1 MYIFAGK
8 IRLNKQSGNWV
19 LFIVLSLT
27 WGSSFIL
34 MKLGLENLTDFQVAS
49 LRIVSAGLVLLPI
62 TIKHIRKIPF
72 NKIGYVFLSGI
83 LGSLLPAYLFCF
95 AETKIDSAVAG
106 TLNALTPIF
115 AILTGAVMFQLE
127 LPQRKV
133 KGILIAFAG
142 CILLMFS
149 KGIKSEANIGF
160 SLIIVLATIFYGI
173 NANLIKKYL
182 HDIGSLKT
190 VAIGLSLC
198 AIPAFF
204 VLVYTG
210 YFKIFTKEFT
220 LRSTAA
226 SMVLGIIGSAVA
238 NILYYM
244 LIKRA
249 GVLFSSMVTYG
260 IPVVAIFWGLIA
272 GENIGWKQILSL
284 IVILGGVYYAN
295 SSRKI
300 ITVPD

>member
-1 MYIFAGK
+1 
-8 IRLNKQSGNWV
+8 
-19 LFIVLSLT
+19 
-27 WGSSFIL
+27 
-34 MKLGLENLTDFQVAS
+34 MKVGLENLTDFQVAS
-49 LRIVSAGLVLLPI
+49 LRIVSAGLILLPI
-62 TIKHIRKIPF
+62 TVRHIRSIPG

-115 AILTGAVMFQLE
+115 AILTGAIMFKLE
-127 LPQRKV
+127 LPHKKV
-133 KGILIAFAG
+133 TGILIAFAG
-142 CILLMFS
+142 CIFLMLS
-149 KGIKSEANIGF
+149 KGIKGEANIGY
-160 SLIIVLATIFYGI
+160 SLMVVLATIFYGI
-173 NANLIKKYL
+173 NANLVKKHL
-182 HDIGSLKT
+182 NDIGSLKT
-190 VAIGLSLC
+190 VAIGLTLC
-198 AIPAFF
+198 AIPAFL

-210 YFKIFTKEFT
+210 YFKIFMYKNT

-226 SMVLGIIGSAVA
+226 SIVLGIIGSAIA

-260 IPVVAIFWGLIA
+260 IPVVALFWGLIA

-300 ITVPD
+300 VAVGD

>member
-1 MYIFAGK
+1 
-8 IRLNKQSGNWV
+8 
-19 LFIVLSLT
+19 
-27 WGSSFIL
+27 
-34 MKLGLENLTDFQVAS
+34 
-49 LRIVSAGLVLLPI
+49 
-62 TIKHIRKIPF
+62 
-72 NKIGYVFLSGI
+72 
-83 LGSLLPAYLFCF
+83 
-95 AETKIDSAVAG
+95 
-106 TLNALTPIF
+106 
-115 AILTGAVMFQLE
+115 MFQLE

-133 KGILIAFAG
+133 KGILIAFTG

-226 SMVLGIIGSAVA
+226 SVVLGIVGSAVA

>member
-1 MYIFAGK
+1 LSK
-8 IRLNKQSGNWV
+8 ESGNWF

-34 MKLGLENLTDFQVAS
+34 MKVGLENLTDFQVAS

-62 TIKHIRKIPF
+62 TVRHIRKIPF
-72 NKIGYVFLSGI
+72 NKMGYVFLSGI

-95 AETKIDSAVAG
+95 AETKIDSAIAG

-115 AILTGAVMFQLE
+115 AILAGTIMFNLQL
-127 LPQRKV
+127 PRKKV

-142 CILLMFS
+142 CVLLMLS
-149 KGIKSEANIGF
+149 KGIKSEANIGY
-160 SLIIVLATIFYGI
+160 SLIVILATVFYGI
-173 NANLIKKYL
+173 NANLIKRHL

-198 AIPAFF
+198 AIPAFLILF
-204 VLVYTG
+204 YTG
-210 YFKIFTKEFT
+210 YFKMFTNEITF
-220 LRSTAA
+220 RSTAA
-226 SMVLGIIGSAVA
+226 SVILGIIGSAVA
-238 NILYYM
+238 NIFYYM

-272 GENIGWKQILSL
+272 GEEIGWKQTLSL
-284 IVILGGVYYAN
+284 IVILSGVYYAN
-295 SSRKI
+295 STRNAI
-300 ITVPD
+300 AVPD